1 MDTWLTT
8 PRQETE
14 VDIAIEEQIAEL
26 GRMTVPQLRKKYA
39 EVFGE
44 ESRSNNRQFL
54 YRRIAWRIQALAEG
68 GLSER
73 ARRRAMEIANDAD
86 LRIRA
91 PKRRRNDP
99 EAFLQ
104 VTAKVPKPI
113 DRRLPPPGTWL
124 EREFRGQRIAVKIRA
139 DGFEFEGRVYKSLT
153 AVVNEATGGK
163 WNGFKFF
170 GLPTPSEHAEVAGVE
185 E

>member
-1 MDTWLTT
+1 MRRCSAKSPGPTT
-8 PRQETE
+8 
-14 VDIAIEEQIAEL
+14 ASS
-26 GRMTVPQLRKKYA
+26 
-39 EVFGE
+39 F
-44 ESRSNNRQFL
+44 

-73 ARRRAMEIANDAD
+73 ARLRAMAIANDAD

-91 PKRRRNDP
+91 PKRRSSDP
-99 EAFLQ
+99 NAFLE

-113 DRRLPPPGTWL
+113 DNRLPAPGTWI
-124 EREFRGQRIAVKIRA
+124 EREYRGQRIAVKVRA

-153 AVVNEATGGK
+153 AVANEATGGK

-170 GLPTPSEHAEVAGVE
+170 GLPTPSRNAEAEHAEE
-185 E
+185 

>member
-1 MDTWLTT
+1 MVVWLTT
-8 PRQETE
+8 PRRETT
-14 VDIAIEEQIAEL
+14 VGNAIEDQIAEL
-26 GRMTVPQLRKKYA
+26 GRLTVTQLRQKYA

-44 ESRSNNRQFL
+44 ETRSNNKQFL

-73 ARRRAMEIANDAD
+73 ARRRALEIANDAD

-91 PKRRRNDP
+91 PKKNRQEPGTFLKVSEKLRPQDP
-99 EAFLQ
+99 
-104 VTAKVPKPI
+104 
-113 DRRLPPPGTWL
+113 RLPAPGSWL
-124 EREFRGQRIAVKIRA
+124 ERVYRGNLIAMKVRL
-139 DGFEFEGRVYKSLT
+139 DGFEFEGRVYRTLT
-153 AVVNEATGGK
+153 EAVNEATGGR

-170 GLPTPSEHAEVAGVE
+170 GLPSPAEVTIAE

>member
-1 MDTWLTT
+1 MVVWLTT

-14 VDIAIEEQIAEL
+14 VEIAIEQQIAEL
-26 GRMTVPQLRKKYA
+26 GRMTVLELRKKYA

-44 ESRSNNRQFL
+44 ASRSNNRQFL

-91 PKRRRNDP
+91 PKRKSDP
-99 EAFLQ
+99 NAFLE
-104 VTAKVPKPI
+104 VTAKVPKPL
-113 DRRLPPPGTWL
+113 DHRLPAAGTWL
-124 EREFRGQRIAVKIRA
+124 EREYRGQRIAVKIRA
-139 DGFEFEGRVYKSLT
+139 DGFEFEGRVYQSLT
-153 AVVNEATGGK
+153 AVANEATGGK

-170 GLPTPSEHAEVAGVE
+170 GLPTPSERVEVEGAQE
-185 E
+185 

>member
-1 MDTWLTT
+1 M
-8 PRQETE
+8 EIAIKG
-14 VDIAIEEQIAEL
+14 DIAQQIAQL
-26 GRMTVPQLRKKYA
+26 GHMTVPQLRKKYA

-73 ARRRAMEIANDAD
+73 ARLRAMAIANDAD

-91 PKRRRNDP
+91 PKRRSDP
-99 EAFLQ
+99 NAFLE
-104 VTAKVPKPI
+104 VTAKVPKPL
-113 DRRLPPPGTWL
+113 DNRLPAPGTWL
-124 EREFRGQRIAVKIRA
+124 EREYRGQRIAVKVRA

-153 AVVNEATGGK
+153 AVANEATGGK

-170 GLPTPSEHAEVAGVE
+170 GLPTPSKASEVDGAQE
-185 E
+185 